1 MAWSGYFMFGGTELI
16 NATRTEAYAKHYNV
30 GWFRP
35 IYNEVALSWLLGD
48 PRYTT
53 PLQDDAPWTDPDNL
67 DSYDFYGV
75 YPLEIT
81 GIEDGTT
88 DATVVESVIDGGYIG
103 RTRKKTRTVVFSAV
117 LTGASECAVEYG
129 HRWLRS
135 VLTGGP
141 CYNQAY
147 GQCGGVDL
155 CYLSC
160 PPVITE
166 VEPTYSLG
174 EPVLDSRNFASNP
187 GGEILGSQ
195 GWNPNN
201 AAHHVMSATT
211 VAPISNTRSILSTR
225 QAGAIATNLAYNPI
239 SDSVNAA
246 TFWYPTRSTTAAGP
260 GYLRSTIT
268 DATVGSLLQ
277 RVNSPASINDTQRV
291 VVVPGETVRASAQVR
306 SSASAPMGL
315 YIVWLDAAAVDV
327 GVDVSPTVTTNPTTW
342 TDIPDFS
349 AVAPA
354 GAVTAQVR
362 IGIGGTG
369 PRAIG
374 DTFDVRHTMI
384 VKSTTPVPY
393 FDGDTGSALT
403 HRWTGTVNASTSEQI
418 TASNSVKRTN
428 LAMNPAL
435 EGGVT
440 TGWNTNDGT
449 RYPATLDTAS
459 RMSGVN
465 SMMTTRT
472 ATTPNTT
479 AGSLNVGA
487 RIPSG
492 QVPVVEGNVY
502 TFGLDV
508 KAELAGRRARLSYL
522 WYDSGKVPLTPQ
534 STVGA
539 FTNLTAGQTTRL
551 VFTTIAP
558 PLAAYAYPVVEVYT
572 VGGENSTVG
581 ERCWF
586 DRATIE
592 SSVTDGSYFDGSTP
606 TIPASNPA
614 GTSYR
619 WTGTPNNSTSEK
631 VGVADAEVASIYLAP
646 GDQPLSVLAETP
658 VTVGVDVKVEQ
669 ANRKVYGYLS
679 WLGGGGNSSQ
689 FEIPAGAPGEVVRLV
704 ITGTPPP
711 GTTQAYPVIT
721 TEATTGSALT
731 GERVWFDNL
740 YIGGDPSGDYFDG
753 ASSPSNPYTYAWAG
767 TPHASGSYRYK
778 DTWVQDP
785 DPTAEDCYSR
795 IGRSLHEVTTTVG
808 PTVTQ
813 KLEMNDGGAAWQV
826 TWTMVAANPAEF
838 GVEKPLVVGF
848 LDPAVEIPY
857 YGGILPPGGEFDEHG
872 NVQNESPCAVPVFRP
887 VYDPLCGL
895 LSAPP
900 DVPSVVPMCFSFP
913 PNFLRTSFS
922 IPREEIPLWTTVTPI
937 ISLSTKTAEARS
949 VRVRFYADMFDTGDP
964 SQDPCNF
971 CGDVVFSYIPP
982 SSTIVLDCADRA
994 VYIDQPG
1001 FGRRRADALIT
1012 NSKGEPFEWPE
1023 FSCGYGY
1030 VVTVDMPQQ
1039 MTQRPILDLSLVPR
1053 MA

>member
-1 MAWSGYFMFGGTELI
+1 MAWSGYFMFGGTELM
-16 NATRTEAYAKHYNV
+16 NATRTEAYAKHFNV

-35 IYNEVALSWLLGD
+35 IYNEVALSWLLGEN
-48 PRYTT
+48 RYTT

-75 YPLEIT
+75 YPLEVT

-141 CYNQAY
+141 CFNQAY

-160 PPVITE
+160 PPVISE
-166 VEPTYSLG
+166 VEPTYSPG
-174 EPVLDSRNFASNP
+174 EPALDSRNFASNP

-201 AAHHVMSATT
+201 AAHHVMSVDAT
-211 VAPISNTRSILSTR
+211 APISNTKSILSTR
-225 QAGAIATNLAYNPI
+225 QAGVIGTNLADTPNFEDGLPGGWTSGTAARYPLTVDSTAPI
-239 SDSVNAA
+239 SGTKSIMSTRTADTPNTYAVALTARQRSLTRFSVTAGKIYTWAA
-246 TFWYPTRSTTAAGP
+246 DARTELAGRKCWSQVTYFDAAG
-260 GYLRSTIT
+260 
-268 DATVGSLLQ
+268 
-277 RVNSPASINDTQRV
+277 
-291 VVVPGETVRASAQVR
+291 AQVGVSGYVTHTT
-306 SSASAPMGL
+306 SS
-315 YIVWLDAAAVDV
+315 
-327 GVDVSPTVTTNPTTW
+327 
-342 TDIPDFS
+342 
-349 AVAPA
+349 VAGQVFRIAQTFLTPA
-354 GAVTAQVR
+354 NAVTAQWTMEVFVTA
-362 IGIGGTG
+362 GGTTTG
-369 PRAIG
+369 ERVW
-374 DTFDVRHTMI
+374 FDNFVMREGSDGT
-384 VKSTTPVPY
+384 Y

-403 HRWTGTVNASTSEQI
+403 HRWTGTAHNSTSEQVA
-418 TASNSVKRTN
+418 ASGTVKRTN
-428 LAMNPAL
+428 IAANPIADGVNTTTWWSPTRVTHAVDAGFL
-435 EGGVT
+435 RMTVNDATVNDNAQRLTTATGGANQIAVT
-440 TGWNTNDGT
+440 PGQTLRVAGQVRSSASWPMHCIIQWLDASQVFLSQVKSQVGATNPSTWTDLSVTGVP
-449 RYPATLDTAS
+449 PATAAFAVVQFGIDGLGPRVIGETFDV
-459 RMSGVN
+459 RHV
-465 SMMTTRT
+465 
-472 ATTPNTT
+472 
-479 AGSLNVGA
+479 
-487 RIPSG
+487 
-492 QVPVVEGNVY
+492 VVE
-502 TFGLDV
+502 
-508 KAELAGRRARLSYL
+508 KAT
-522 WYDSGKVPLTPQ
+522 SG
-534 STVGA
+534 A
-539 FTNLTAGQTTRL
+539 
-551 VFTTIAP
+551 
-558 PLAAYAYPVVEVYT
+558 
-572 VGGENSTVG
+572 
-581 ERCWF
+581 
-586 DRATIE
+586 
-592 SSVTDGSYFDGSTP
+592 YFDGSSAA
-606 TIPASNPA
+606 IPASNPA

-619 WTGTPNNSTSEK
+619 WTGTPNASTSEK
-631 VGVADAEVASIYLAP
+631 VGVADAEVASIYIAP
-646 GDQPLSVLAETP
+646 SNQPVPVVPGVP
-658 VTVGVDVKVEQ
+658 VTVAVDVKVEQ
-669 ANRKVYGYLS
+669 ANRKVYGYLA
-679 WLGGGGNSSQ
+679 WLGSGGATPSV
-689 FEIPAGAPGEVVRLV
+689 EIPAGAPGEVVRLV
-704 ITGTPPP
+704 LTGTPPP
-711 GTTQAYPVIT
+711 GATGVYPIAAAFT
-721 TEATTGSALT
+721 TTGVALV

-887 VYDPLCGL
+887 IYDPLCGL

-922 IPREEIPLWTTVTPI
+922 IPREEIPLWTTVAPI
-937 ISLSTKTAEARS
+937 VSLSTKTAEARS

-964 SQDPCNF
+964 SQDPCNY